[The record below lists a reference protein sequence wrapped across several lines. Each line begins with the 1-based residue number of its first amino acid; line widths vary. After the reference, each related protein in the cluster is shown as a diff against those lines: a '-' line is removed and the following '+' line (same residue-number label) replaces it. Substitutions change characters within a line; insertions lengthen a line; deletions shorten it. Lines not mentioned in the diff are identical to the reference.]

1 MRIDNLQPNILP
13 KSYPRERAVQ
23 NSPAFGIA
31 NSGKLKNLFSY
42 GLPCMYTGVEMIDPR
57 RVQRLL
63 NNNAFDAPVSEVMQ
77 TMKPFEKSITDIEY
91 QVYKIIKSVARLHPE
106 KNLQQILKIITP
118 SYSAKLKK
126 EQLPVLEQI
135 RIAASDLPEDYQYR
149 FQHFMSETEDKINE
163 KPIYLPFSSY
173 EFKYK
178 LDKIGEDIVQN
189 GSPKAQRVISKLRL
203 EASRLTDE
211 TDSKTMETQQQIMK
225 FLKIIL
231 KSSVLKKN
239 EQLRTLIGESQ
250 KRLKHERFL
259 VPFSRKSFIYDLNNL
274 IEPIEDEE
282 LKTRLQQLAISLPT
296 SRKSIPAYI
305 MKFSREPS
313 WKIGYR
319 LLWPNLA
326 SVEHI
331 LPQSKGG
338 ADEMYNFGG
347 AGTRVNAERG
357 NIDFTE
363 QLVRVPETSENS
375 QKYVDGL
382 INQVKRGIFR
392 KNNVSTSYV
401 DEFCKTVQEQSCGQV
416 NLNIAELQEHRYKGS
431 VLLNILESLNLH

>member
-1 MRIDNLQPNILP
+1 MRIERIQTNFSNKPYQQ
-13 KSYPRERAVQ
+13 KSPT
-23 NSPAFGIA
+23 FGIA
-31 NSGKLKNLFSY
+31 NSGKLKTLFTY

-57 RVQRLL
+57 KVQRLI
-63 NNNAFDAPVSEVMQ
+63 NQNAFDGSASEVLE
-77 TMKPFEKSITDIEY
+77 TMKPFEKSITDVEA
-91 QVYKIIKSVARLHPE
+91 QVYRIIKSVAKLHPD

-118 SYSAKLKK
+118 SYSAKLKS
-126 EQLPVLEQI
+126 EQFPVLEKI
-135 RIAASDLPEDYQYR
+135 TEAAQDLPEEYQYR

-163 KPIYLPFSSY
+163 KPIYLPFSSF

-178 LDKIGEDIVQN
+178 LDKIREDILQN
-189 GSPKAQRVISKLRL
+189 GSPKAGRVMDKLVL

-211 TDSKTMETQQQIMK
+211 TDTKTLETQQQIMR

-250 KRLKHERFL
+250 KRLNHERFL

-274 IEPIEDEE
+274 IAPVEDVE
-282 LKTRLQQLAISLPT
+282 LKDRLQKLAISLPT
-296 SRKSIPAYI
+296 SRSSIPAYV

-313 WKIGYR
+313 WKIAYR
-319 LLWPNLA
+319 LLWPNMA

-331 LPQSKGG
+331 HPQSKGG
-338 ADEMYNFGG
+338 PDAMYNFGG

-363 QLVRVPETSENS
+363 QLQRMPQTPENS

-382 INQVKRGIFR
+382 ISLVKRGIFR
-392 KNNVSTSYV
+392 KNNVETTYV
-401 DEFCKTVQEQSCGQV
+401 DDFCRTVYRESNETV
-416 NLNIAELQEHRYKGS
+416 KLDSSKLQEHRQKGN
-431 VLLNILESLNLH
+431 LLLAILDAINLH